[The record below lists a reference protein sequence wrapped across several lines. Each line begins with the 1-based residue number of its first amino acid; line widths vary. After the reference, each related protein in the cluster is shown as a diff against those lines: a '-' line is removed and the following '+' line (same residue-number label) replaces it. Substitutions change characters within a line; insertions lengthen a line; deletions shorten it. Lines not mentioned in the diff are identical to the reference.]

1 MKTVL
6 VRWHDAHADVTSWT
20 HMAEVEDDGPYVVE
34 SVGWLLQTGI
44 GGKRNHLSLAQSRG
58 QDENIDS
65 VLHIPQR
72 MVVEVT
78 VLFEDGKNGK
88 SNVDRKRSANGTFIS
103 TKGDSQGAG
112 RGERTTPAATALEPQ
127 STKSE

>member
-1 MKTVL
+1 MKAVL
-6 VRWHDAHADVTSWT
+6 VLWHDAHADVTSWT
-20 HMAEVEDDGPYVVE
+20 PMDEVGDDGPYVVE
-34 SVGWLLQTGI
+34 SVGWLLQPGQ

-58 QDENIDS
+58 QDEKIDS

-88 SNVDRKRSANGTFIS
+88 GNLDRKRGTNGAFVS
-103 TKGDSQGAG
+103 SKSDPEGAG
-112 RGERTTPAATALEPQ
+112 RGERTAPAATAPQ
-127 STKSE
+127 PKPTKSE